1 MRADDINRIIKNI
14 NQLPYNAIL
23 INGAWGIGKSYA
35 INEALAGNSNVC
47 KLSMFGL
54 PDAQKIIMKY
64 CSN

>member
-47 KLSMFGL
+47 KYLCLDYQMPKKF
-54 PDAQKIIMKY
+54 IMKY